1 MSIESRRWDL
11 AAEYAAG
18 HVDGTELP
26 ALAKL
31 LGTDANTIRRMAL
44 MVSKTGWRKHE

>member
-11 AAEYAAG
+11 AAELAAG

-26 ALAKL
+26 ALAHL
-31 LGTDANTIRRMAL
+31 PGTDADTIRRMA
-44 MVSKTGWRKHE
+44 MTVGHMGRRRE